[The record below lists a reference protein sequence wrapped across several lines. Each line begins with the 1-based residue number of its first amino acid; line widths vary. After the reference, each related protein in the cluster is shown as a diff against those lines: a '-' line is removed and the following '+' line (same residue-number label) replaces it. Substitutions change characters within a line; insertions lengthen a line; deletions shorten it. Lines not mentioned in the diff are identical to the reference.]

1 MEQQRIVLVQG
12 MGQAGYIFT
21 GWTVDGDIVVLEQRP
36 YATGVVTMVMSD
48 QYSHQFQIVVAA
60 GFEYDVTIT
69 GINDMAEVAVWIS
82 QQPNIIVIEGRQA
95 GYVDHGRLVY
105 SETGITGIL
114 SVCRLT
120 SNSNGYR
127 MFGHSSSK
135 KTETFAD
142 QLPLAREWLATG
154 RGSYLLASEE
164 RMLQAMLPRIFGH
177 HAATLGICPDGKLLD
192 YSQVVHGTM
201 LTPLVEAPS
210 ESVIRFDVNEWP
222 VQPRSMDLVLL
233 HHALEFSEKPHRVLR
248 EACRTIVPGGKLV
261 VVGFN
266 PLSLWGIYRLFG
278 MGANSI
284 MRRARYFHHR
294 RIEDWLTLLNFSRC
308 HLHYGGHLYPFC
320 SHLKPSHQSWLQSH
334 AGLRKLPTGGFYML
348 VATKDRAG
356 MTRYHSR
363 WQASRKRLLGA
374 SYARNTASRDAT

>member
-1 MEQQRIVLVQG
+1 MEQQRIVLRQG
-12 MGQAGYIFT
+12 VCQ
-21 GWTVDGDIVVLEQRP
+21 VGDLLIGRPINWHIVVCKQRP
-36 YATGVVTMVMSD
+36 YTTGMVTMMMSD
-48 QYSHQFQIVVAA
+48 QYARQFQIVVTA

-69 GINDMAEVAVWIS
+69 RVNDMAEAAVWIS
-82 QQPNIIVIEGRQA
+82 QQPNIIVIEGRKA
-95 GYVDHGRLVY
+95 GYVDHGRLVC

-114 SVCRLT
+114 SVCQLT

-142 QLPLAREWLATG
+142 QLPLARQWLATG
-154 RGSYLLASEE
+154 KGRYLLASEE

-177 HAATLGICPDGKLLD
+177 HAAMLGICLDGKLLD
-192 YSQVVHGTM
+192 YSQVVHGTV
-201 LTPLVEAPS
+201 LTPLAEAPS
-210 ESVIRFDVNEWP
+210 ESVIRLDVNEWP

-284 MRRARYFHHR
+284 MRRGRYFHHR

-320 SHLKPSHQSWLQSH
+320 SHLKPSHQSWLQNH
-334 AGLRKLPTGGFYML
+334 AGLRKLPTGSFYML

-363 WQASRKRLLGA
+363 WQASHKRLLGA
-374 SYARNTASRDAT
+374 SYARNTASRDAM